1 MTNEFETRP
10 LHLHT
15 VESLC
20 SDLISGRPVG
30 VGKQNTDYRLKS
42 TISRSILAWY
52 RTNRGLWAGNVRKED
67 VEAIV
72 DAIEKEPPE
81 LTATAAARSEVKRRL
96 KLVRLEAHRFGGL
109 HAYGTPNN
117 APENFIFEPSQ
128 PITLF
133 EGWNGSGKTSLLNAV
148 IWCLTGQLLR
158 PQRKPEDA
166 EEEFSCRIDRNMSE
180 ESEEST
186 YHKLT
191 PVTPLPDPERFLPG
205 ASEDRLPID
214 TWVEL
219 TFEDEAGGALPRVR
233 RSQTR
238 NTRGTLVEK
247 APDLLALGIDPIAVH
262 TGTTMPALIPYIQ
275 IGSVS
280 ELGQAIAQ
288 LTGLS
293 GLVDLSRHA
302 KRAKQRLS
310 KEFKDAR
317 NGEIRS
323 FDQAFVAAQQ
333 ELEKLNGEKPAIAP
347 AIKLPVPSHDAK
359 LEIKLDELKAHY
371 TTCKSAALTNARV
384 VLGEEFDPADQEAR
398 NDLEDNIGP
407 ARGQLGQLG
416 QLPSASRLGGLG
428 KLKEDELTRA
438 TAFLE
443 EIRQEA
449 KVLGELSTSPDLA
462 RRKQLYARVSE
473 WMGEHEHKDLKSC
486 AVCGASLEGVL
497 DPHTGRP
504 VSEHIQEMQEGDSEL
519 IGHTIN
525 TWSRA
530 RMGRLSEFLPEVL
543 HSEVKK
549 DLPEQPAELIRRAIA
564 EELFDTAP
572 FQGTLASLKRST
584 DVLCHSKLS
593 DLPVFC
599 SPKSEE
605 LPPAVAEAAFEINS
619 ALKRLDRAIAFAQWR
634 KSDKDRIGRASASIL
649 GRKLRDDEALDETAP
664 LGAKLAALEEM
675 VKGVAPIN
683 AALSLCDRMNKSL
696 EQRRQVEGRIKSY
709 EATILGL
716 DEIIALGGLAQ
727 AQVEGLRAQLQ
738 DRALHWR
745 SRFYCN
751 AYVTAGHDL
760 IDTQMDS
767 KGTISMLV
775 GSPHAVAPAEHIS
788 NGSALRANLFGFF
801 MAFWEYILKYQGGL
815 ELLLLDDP
823 QELLDDDNRDR
834 LAKSLSEFADVG
846 AQLFVTTHDRVFAR
860 MAVAQGRR
868 QRQIE
873 HRSVHPVNATRAV
886 LGIAPAMEEL
896 DRRRGEYEQGTD
908 DATLAQIYASEF
920 RVFVEAR
927 LGDLFDDPAY
937 PAFSIS
943 TQSPTFVDHLNRL
956 RGLVGSASNDL
967 FRNPL
972 VKRFCDDPALADGAP
987 CLALINKAHHNKE
1000 SISYREVY
1008 GVQDD
1013 LKRLRREI
1021 EEVHEEFRR
1030 WRWREPRLE
1039 IKVEVV
1045 KLERLP
1051 TPRIDV
1057 PIFPDIAAFTNSAPV
1072 GGTQDIDTER
1082 LDGSWFDDKA
1092 LFYLRND
1099 NLGFSAPSGSV
1110 VIVECDAKEGN
1121 DQNMV
1126 IAIEGSKTY
1135 ARRLLR
1141 TREGGTSVTLA
1152 AQTPDSRKN
1161 PPSLFRDPWRIQI
1174 HRILGVLFEDVPPPR
1189 SNDEAVPIERAPC
1202 LGRIE
1207 TAYRVREESA
1217 LPLALPG
1224 QIILG
1229 GRSILATRLD
1239 EMEGKLVALTLV
1251 DGSTIFKKIGT
1262 RISGAS
1268 TTLRK
1273 FESIGGLG
1281 SSEVVAT
1288 EAGDGEFRELPVME
1302 AAREI
1307 LGILYE
1313 T

>member
-1 MTNEFETRP
+1 MTKEFEARP

-30 VGKQNTDYRLKS
+30 VGKPTKEYRLES

-52 RTNRGLWAGNVRKED
+52 SANRARWAGNVRKED

-72 DAIEKEPPE
+72 DEIEREPPE
-81 LTATAAARSEVKRRL
+81 LLATAVAGSETKPRL

-109 HAYGTPNN
+109 HAYGGPNN
-117 APENFIFEPSQ
+117 APESFVFEPSQ

-166 EEEFSCRIDRNMSE
+166 KAEFSCRIDRNTSA
-180 ESEEST
+180 ESEGST

-191 PVTPLPDPERFLPG
+191 PVTPLPDPERFLPHV
-205 ASEDRLPID
+205 SESRLPID

-219 TFEDEAGGALPRVR
+219 TFEDRAAGTLHRVR

-238 NTRGTLVEK
+238 NSRGMLDEEV
-247 APDLLALGIDPIAVH
+247 PDLSVLGIDPIAVH

-293 GLVDLSRHA
+293 DLVDLSRHA
-302 KRAKQRLS
+302 KRAKHRLS
-310 KEFKDAR
+310 KELKDSR
-317 NGEIRS
+317 QEQIRS
-323 FDQAFVAAQQ
+323 FDEAFLSAR
-333 ELEKLNGEKPAIAP
+333 EDLEKLNSEKATIAP
-347 AIKLPVPSHDAK
+347 EIKLPIPSHDAT
-359 LEIKLDELKAHY
+359 LEATLDSLRAHY
-371 TTCKSAALTNARV
+371 NACKSAALTNARV
-384 VLGEEFDPADQEAR
+384 VLGEEFDPSDQEAR
-398 NDLEDNIGP
+398 SDLEDNIGP
-407 ARGQLGQLG
+407 ARGQLGQLS
-416 QLPSASRLGGLG
+416 QLPSASRLAGLG
-428 KLKEDELTRA
+428 QLTEGELTRA
-438 TAFLE
+438 TAHVE

-449 KVLGELSTSPDLA
+449 KVLHELSSSPDLA

-473 WMGEHEHKDLKSC
+473 WMEEHEHEDLKSC

-497 DPHTGRP
+497 DPQTGRP
-504 VSEHIQEMQEGDSEL
+504 VSEHIQELLKGDSEL
-519 IGHTIN
+519 IGHTIK
-525 TWSRA
+525 TWSRD
-530 RMGRLSEFLPEVL
+530 RMGRLSEILPEIL
-543 HSEVKK
+543 HSELKR
-549 DLPEQPAELIRRAIA
+549 DLPDQPAHLIRLAVA
-564 EELFDTAP
+564 EELFDTVP
-572 FQGTLASLKRST
+572 FKGTLAPLKAST
-584 DVLCHSKLS
+584 DALCQSKLS

-605 LPPAVAEAAFEINS
+605 LPSTVAEAAPEIS
-619 ALKRLDRAIAFAQWR
+619 SMLKRVDRAIAFARWR
-634 KSDKDRIGRASASIL
+634 KSDEDRIRRVSSSIL
-649 GRKLRDDEALDETAP
+649 GKRLRDDETLDETSP

-683 AALSLCDRMNKSL
+683 TALSLCDRMSNVL
-696 EQRRQVEGRIKSY
+696 NQRRQAEDRIKSY
-709 EATILGL
+709 DATILGL
-716 DEIIALGGLAQ
+716 DEVIALGGLAE

-745 SRFYCN
+745 SRFYRN

-801 MAFWEYILKYQGGL
+801 MAFWEYILKYHGGL

-846 AQLFVTTHDRVFAR
+846 AQLLVTTHDHVFAR
-860 MAVAQGRR
+860 MSVDQGRR

-873 HRSVHPVNATRAV
+873 HKSVHPVNATRTV
-886 LGIAPAMEEL
+886 LELAPAMEEL
-896 DRRRGEYEQGTD
+896 DRKRGEYEQGTD
-908 DATLAQIYASEF
+908 DATLAQDYASEF

-937 PAFSIS
+937 PAFSTS
-943 TQSPTFVDHLNRL
+943 TQSPTLINHLNRL
-956 RGLVGSASNDL
+956 RRLVREASNEL
-967 FRNPL
+967 FRSPL

-987 CLALINKAHHNKE
+987 CLALINKAHHNKGD
-1000 SISYREVY
+1000 ITYREVFE
-1008 GVQDD
+1008 VQDD

-1021 EEVHEEFRR
+1021 ENVHEEFRR
-1030 WRWREPRLE
+1030 WRWREPQLE
-1039 IKVEVV
+1039 TKADIV

-1051 TPRIDV
+1051 RPRINV
-1057 PIFPDIAAFTNSAPV
+1057 PIYPDIAAFTNSAPV
-1072 GGTQDIDTER
+1072 GGTQEIDTER

-1099 NLGFSAPSGSV
+1099 NLGFSAPSGSIA
-1110 VIVECDAKEGN
+1110 IVECDAKEGN
-1121 DQNMV
+1121 DQNLV

-1135 ARRLLR
+1135 ARRILR
-1141 TREGGTSVTLA
+1141 TREAGTAVALV
-1152 AQTPDSRKN
+1152 AQTPDSRKS
-1161 PPSLFRDPWRIQI
+1161 PPTLFRDPWKIQV

-1189 SNDEAVPIERAPC
+1189 SKEEAVAIEHAPR
-1202 LGRIE
+1202 LGRVE

-1239 EMEGKLVALTLV
+1239 EMEGKLVALTLA
-1251 DGSTIFKKIGT
+1251 DGSTVFKRVGS
-1262 RISGAS
+1262 RISKAS

-1273 FESIGGLG
+1273 FEAIGGLG
-1281 SSEVVAT
+1281 SSEVVAAVS
-1288 EAGDGEFRELPVME
+1288 EDDDFGELPVME

-1307 LGILYE
+1307 VGVLYDA
-1313 T
+1313 

>member
-1 MTNEFETRP
+1 MTKEFETRP

-30 VGKQNTDYRLKS
+30 VGTQNADYRLESS
-42 TISRSILAWY
+42 TSRSILAWY
-52 RTNRGLWAGNVRKED
+52 RGNRNRWARNVRKED
-67 VEAIV
+67 IEAIV
-72 DAIEKEPPE
+72 DAIENEPPE
-81 LTATAAARSEVKRRL
+81 LSAPIVARTDVKRRL
-96 KLVRLEAHRFGGL
+96 KLTRLTAHRFGGL

-117 APENFIFEPSQ
+117 APENFVFEPTQ

-166 EEEFSCRIDRNMSE
+166 EDEFSCRIDRNISE

-191 PVTPLPDPERFLPG
+191 PVTPLPDPKRFLPG
-205 ASEDRLPID
+205 ASDDRLPID

-219 TFEDEAGGALPRVR
+219 TFVDEAGREFPRVR
-233 RSQTR
+233 RSQSR
-238 NTRGTLVEK
+238 NSRGTLVES
-247 APDLLALGIDPIAVH
+247 APDLSVLGIDPIAVH
-262 TGTTMPALIPYIQ
+262 IGTTMPALIPYIQ

-280 ELGQAIAQ
+280 ELGQAVAQ

-293 GLVDLSRHA
+293 DLVDLSSHA
-302 KRAKQRLS
+302 RRAKQRLT
-310 KEFKDAR
+310 KEFKDAK
-317 NGEIRS
+317 NAEIDT
-323 FDQAFVAAQQ
+323 FDQAFLAAQQ
-333 ELEKLNGEKPAIAP
+333 DLEQLNRESPSIAP
-347 AIKLPVPSHDAK
+347 AGKLPIPSYDTK
-359 LEIKLDELKAHY
+359 LEGELDDLRAHY
-371 TTCKSAALTNARV
+371 TTCKSAALANAQL
-384 VLGEEFDPADQEAR
+384 VLGEGFDPSDQDAR
-398 NDLEDNIGP
+398 DDLEENVGP
-407 ARGQLGQLG
+407 ARGQLMELS
-416 QLPSASRLGGLG
+416 QLPSASRLGRLG
-428 KLKEDELTRA
+428 KLKEEDLAPA
-438 TAFLE
+438 TASLG
-443 EIRQEA
+443 EIRKEA
-449 KVLGELSTSPDLA
+449 GVLGELSSSPGLA

-473 WMGEHEHKDLKSC
+473 WMGEYKDEDLTKC
-486 AVCGASLEGVL
+486 AICGASLEGVL
-497 DPHTGRP
+497 DHHTGRP
-504 VSEHIQEMQEGDSEL
+504 VSEHIRELLEGDSEL

-525 TWSRA
+525 TWSQS

-543 HSEVKK
+543 HSEMKQ
-549 DLPEQPAELIRRAIA
+549 DLPEHPADLIRLAIV

-572 FQGTLASLKRST
+572 FQGSLAALKEKA
-584 DVLCHSKLS
+584 DMLCHSTLS
-593 DLPVFC
+593 VLPPFFC
-599 SPKSEE
+599 PKSED
-605 LPPAVAEAAFEINS
+605 LAPAVAEVASEINS
-619 ALKRLDRAIAFAQWR
+619 ALKRLNRAIAFARWR
-634 KSDKDRIGRASASIL
+634 RSNEEGLRQASASIL
-649 GRKLRDDEALDETAP
+649 GKRHPDAGPLSETSP
-664 LGAKLAALEEM
+664 LGASLAALEQM
-675 VKGVAPIN
+675 VKGIAPIN
-683 AALSLCDRMNKSL
+683 NALSLCAKMGKAL
-696 EQRRQVEGRIKSY
+696 ERRRQSERRIKSY
-709 EATILGL
+709 NETILGL
-716 DEIIALGGLAQ
+716 EEVIALGDLAE
-727 AQVEGLRAQLQ
+727 AQVEGLRARLQ

-767 KGTISMLV
+767 KGTITMHV
-775 GSPHAVAPAEHIS
+775 GSAHAVAPAEQIS

-801 MAFWEYILKYQGGL
+801 MAFWEYILQYQGGL

-834 LAKSLSEFADVG
+834 LAKSLSEFADAG

-868 QRQIE
+868 QQQIE

-886 LGIAPAMEEL
+886 LAIAPAIEEL
-896 DRRRGEYEQGTD
+896 DRRRSQYEHAQD
-908 DATLAQIYASEF
+908 DAAKAQNYASEF

-937 PAFSIS
+937 PAFSSS

-956 RGLVGSASNDL
+956 RGLVRSASNEL

-972 VKRFCDDPALADGAP
+972 LQRFCDDPALADGAP
-987 CLALINKAHHNKE
+987 CLTLINKAHHNKE
-1000 SISYREVY
+1000 SITYREVY
-1008 GVQDD
+1008 EVQED
-1013 LKRLRREI
+1013 LKRLRQEI
-1021 EEVHEEFRR
+1021 EAVHEEFRR

-1039 IKVEVV
+1039 NRVEVAR
-1045 KLERLP
+1045 LERLS
-1051 TPRIDV
+1051 TQRIDV
-1057 PIFPDIAAFTNSAPV
+1057 PIYPDIAAFTNTAPV
-1072 GGTQDIDTER
+1072 GGTQDVDTER

-1110 VIVECDAKEGN
+1110 AIVECDAKEGN
-1121 DQNMV
+1121 DQNLV
-1126 IAIEGSKTY
+1126 IAIEGNKTY

-1141 TREGGTSVTLA
+1141 TREGGSLITLA
-1152 AQTPDSRKN
+1152 AQTPDSRKS

-1189 SNDEAVPIERAPC
+1189 SKNEAVRIDRAPC

-1207 TAYRVREESA
+1207 TAYIVREESA

-1229 GRSILATRLD
+1229 GGSILATRLD
-1239 EMEGKLVALTLV
+1239 EMEGKPIALTLT
-1251 DGSTIFKKIGT
+1251 DGSTMFKKVG
-1262 RISGAS
+1262 SKVLSKSAA
-1268 TTLRK
+1268 LRK

-1281 SSEVVAT
+1281 SSEVVVT
-1288 EAGDGEFRELPVME
+1288 EAREGEFTELPVME
-1302 AAREI
+1302 AATEI
-1307 LGILYE
+1307 LGVLYE